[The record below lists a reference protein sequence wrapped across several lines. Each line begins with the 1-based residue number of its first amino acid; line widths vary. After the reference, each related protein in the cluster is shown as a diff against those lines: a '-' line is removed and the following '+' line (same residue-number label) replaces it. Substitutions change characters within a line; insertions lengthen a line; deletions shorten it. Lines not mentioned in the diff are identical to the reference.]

1 MDEHELK
8 GLMLTVEVP
17 PSGADVQQAMHT
29 ARRRNRGR
37 ALLAAGAG
45 AAVVAAVGA
54 FVATGP
60 MRAGLHDT
68 AAKPGTVVTPHAN
81 GRCLPTLLETPGGA
95 TGRVT
100 ALDPGGTMAGGQL
113 NGNPPKA
120 ILWKDG
126 KVVDLPAAATGT
138 IADVV
143 GDTVVGYST
152 TQGGGSTGWVW
163 RDGNVTTLA
172 KVKGYPWTHPHA
184 INVKGVIAGWV
195 QGTAPDDTVAV
206 TWSPDGTVHR
216 LRRPSTWRPD
226 DHSSA
231 ARDIADD
238 GRIVGEAA
246 GYPMLWW
253 PDGTPEG
260 LGAAWGNEDTRGIAW
275 AIAGRYV
282 YGVADGV
289 ETRWVLNEHSLFS
302 TATLPDAGDLG
313 ARAGTADGTA
323 LLAGDGLQKPA
334 GRIALDDKGP
344 VPIDELWGP
353 DGEMAMAIAI
363 SADGN
368 TIGGTVLGGDR
379 GRPAI
384 WRCH

>member
-1 MDEHELK
+1 MDEAELK
-8 GLMLTVEVP
+8 GLMLAVEVP
-17 PSGADVQQAMHT
+17 PGGADVQQAMDT
-29 ARRRNRGR
+29 GRRRNRGR

-45 AAVVAAVGA
+45 VAVVAAVGA
-54 FVATGP
+54 FVATAP
-60 MRAGLHDT
+60 MRAGPQHT
-68 AAKPGTVVTPHAN
+68 AGQPDTVVTPQAK
-81 GRCLPTLLETPGGA
+81 GRCVPTLLETPGGA

-113 NGNPPKA
+113 NGNPPTA

-152 TQGGGSTGWVW
+152 NEEGGSSGWVW
-163 RDGNVTTLA
+163 RDGKVTTLA
-172 KVKGYPWTHPHA
+172 KVKGYPGTHPQA
-184 INVKGVIAGWV
+184 VNAKGVIAGWV

-206 TWSPDGTVHR
+206 TWSPDGTVHQ
-216 LRRPSTWRPD
+216 LPRPSTRRPD

-238 GRIVGEAA
+238 GTIVGEAA
-246 GYPMLWW
+246 GLPMLWW
-253 PDGTPEG
+253 PDGSPEG
-260 LGAAWGNEDTRGIAW
+260 LGAAWENEGTRGIAW

-282 YGVADGV
+282 YGVADGF
-289 ETRWVLNEHSLFS
+289 ETRWVLNERSLFS
-302 TATLPDAGDLG
+302 VATLPDAGELG

-334 GRIALDDKGP
+334 GRIGLDDKGP
-344 VPIDELWGP
+344 VPVDELPGP
-353 DGEMAMAIAI
+353 HGEMAIAVAI

-368 TIGGTVLGGDR
+368 TIAGTVLDGDR
-379 GRPAI
+379 SRPAI